1 MKRMDELVRM
11 KELIQILDEASR
23 AYYQEGRE
31 IMPNERYDKL
41 YDELLSLEEKTGTV
55 LAGSPTQK
63 VGYEVLSELPK
74 ERHEEAALSLD
85 KTKEIET
92 LQSFLGTQ
100 PGVLS
105 WKLDGLTVVLT
116 YEGGTLLK
124 AVTRGNG
131 EIGEVVT
138 GNARTFVNLPLRIP
152 FTGHLVLRGEAVIRY
167 SDFNRMNEE
176 IEEESKYKNPR
187 NLASGSVRQLDPKVT
202 KTRSVNLIAF
212 ALIEAEGFDSKNS
225 FMEQMA
231 FLDRQGFE
239 TVERVLVT
247 SGTLPEAVHGFAEK
261 IKHYDV
267 PSDGLVLVMD
277 DLAYGRSLG
286 RTAKFPRNAMAFK
299 WRDEMAETELLAIE
313 WSASRTGL
321 LNPVAIF
328 RPVELEGTTVSRALV
343 HNISVME
350 ELGLSVGDRI
360 RVYKANMI
368 IPQISVDL
376 TAEELKRSQQAPLPR
391 RFDVPERCPVCGEAT
406 EIRDEEG
413 VRTLFCTNPDC
424 PAKRI
429 KRFELFVSRN
439 AMNIEGLSEM
449 TMEKLISEGLV
460 HHFGDLYRLREHRA
474 EIAAMEGFGEIS
486 ADNLLKAIEAARE
499 VPLER
504 LLTAIS
510 IPGIGVAGGKMLSRA
525 FRGDLRALRAA
536 GPEELAAIE
545 NVGEITAR
553 DIVAFFRDP
562 KKSGELDDL
571 LTEITLKEQ
580 ENTQEQTLEGKT
592 FVVTGAVHH
601 FENRDALKAFIEARG
616 GKVTG
621 SVTKNTDYLI
631 NNDVNSNSTKNKT
644 ARSLGIP
651 VISEEEFLN
660 L

>member
-1 MKRMDELVRM
+1 MDELVRM

-63 VGYEVLSELPK
+63 VGYEVLSELLK

-350 ELGLSVGDRI
+350 ELGLSIGDRI

-376 TAEELKRSQQAPLPR
+376 TAEELKRAQQGPLPR
-391 RFDVPERCPVCGEAT
+391 RFDVPERCLVCGEAT

-553 DIVAFFRDP
+553 DIAAFFRDP

>member
-1 MKRMDELVRM
+1 
-11 KELIQILDEASR
+11 
-23 AYYQEGRE
+23 
-31 IMPNERYDKL
+31 
-41 YDELLSLEEKTGTV
+41 
-55 LAGSPTQK
+55 
-63 VGYEVLSELPK
+63 
-74 ERHEEAALSLD
+74 
-85 KTKEIET
+85 
-92 LQSFLGTQ
+92 
-100 PGVLS
+100 
-105 WKLDGLTVVLT
+105 
-116 YEGGTLLK
+116 
-124 AVTRGNG
+124 
-131 EIGEVVT
+131 
-138 GNARTFVNLPLRIP
+138 
-152 FTGHLVLRGEAVIRY
+152 
-167 SDFNRMNEE
+167 
-176 IEEESKYKNPR
+176 
-187 NLASGSVRQLDPKVT
+187 
-202 KTRSVNLIAF
+202 
-212 ALIEAEGFDSKNS
+212 
-225 FMEQMA
+225 
-231 FLDRQGFE
+231 
-239 TVERVLVT
+239 
-247 SGTLPEAVHGFAEK
+247 
-261 IKHYDV
+261 
-267 PSDGLVLVMD
+267 
-277 DLAYGRSLG
+277 
-286 RTAKFPRNAMAFK
+286 
-299 WRDEMAETELLAIE
+299 
-313 WSASRTGL
+313 
-321 LNPVAIF
+321 
-328 RPVELEGTTVSRALV
+328 
-343 HNISVME
+343 
-350 ELGLSVGDRI
+350 
-360 RVYKANMI
+360 
-368 IPQISVDL
+368 
-376 TAEELKRSQQAPLPR
+376 
-391 RFDVPERCPVCGEAT
+391 EAT

-439 AMNIEGLSEM
+439 AMNTEGLSEM

-525 FRGDLRALRAA
+525 FRGDLGALRAA

>member
-1 MKRMDELVRM
+1 MDELARM
-11 KELIQILDEASR
+11 KELIPILDEAAR

-31 IMPNERYDKL
+31 IMSNERYDKL
-41 YDELLSLEEKTGTV
+41 YDELLALEEKTGTV
-55 LAGSPTQK
+55 LAGSPTRK

-74 ERHEEAALSLD
+74 ERHAQAALSLD
-85 KTKEIET
+85 KTKEVGT
-92 LQSFLGTQ
+92 LQSFLGPQ

-116 YEGGTLLK
+116 YEGGELRK

-152 FTGHLVLRGEAVIRY
+152 FTGRLTLRGEAVIRY
-167 SDFNRMNEE
+167 SDFERMNAENDDDA
-176 IEEESKYKNPR
+176 KYKNPR
-187 NLASGSVRQLDPKVT
+187 NLAAGSVRQLDPRIT
-202 KTRSVNLIAF
+202 KTRFVNLIAF
-212 ALIEAEGFDSKNS
+212 ALIEAEGFDDKNS
-225 FMEQMA
+225 FMEQMS

-247 SGTLPEAVHGFAEK
+247 AETLPAAVKGFSEK
-261 IKHYDV
+261 IKGYDV

-299 WRDEMAETELLAIE
+299 WRDEMADTELLSIE

-328 RPVELEGTTVSRALV
+328 RPVELEGTTVSRASV

-350 ELGLSVGDRI
+350 DLGLAIGDEI

-376 TAEELKRSQQAPLPR
+376 TAEKLKEEAQGTLPR
-391 RFDVPERCPVCGEAT
+391 RFEVPARCPVCGSET

-413 VRTLFCTNPDC
+413 VRTLYCTNADC
-424 PAKRI
+424 PAKQI

-439 AMNIEGLSEM
+439 AMNIDGLSEM

-460 HHFGDLYRLREHRA
+460 HRFGDLYRLRAHRA

-486 ADNLLKAIEAARE
+486 AENICKAVDASRE
-499 VPLER
+499 LPLER
-504 LLTAIS
+504 LLTAIG

-525 FRGDLRALRAA
+525 FKGDLAALRAA
-536 GPEELAAIE
+536 QPEELAAIE
-545 NVGEITAR
+545 KVGEVTAR
-553 DIVAFFRDP
+553 DIHAFFRDP
-562 KKSGELDDL
+562 KKSAELDDL
-571 LTEITLKEQ
+571 LTEITLREE
-580 ENTQEQTLEGKT
+580 ENTAEQTLEGKT
-592 FVVTGAVHH
+592 FVVTGAVHR
-601 FENRDALKAFIEARG
+601 FENRDALKAYIEARG

-631 NNDVNSNSTKNKT
+631 NNDVNSNSTKNRT

-651 VISEEEFLN
+651 VISEEEFLK

>member
-1 MKRMDELVRM
+1 MDELVRM

-74 ERHEEAALSLD
+74 EHHEEAALSLD

-92 LQSFLGTQ
+92 LQSFLGAQ
-100 PGVLS
+100 SGVLS

-116 YEGGTLLK
+116 YEGGELLK

-261 IKHYDV
+261 VKQYDV

-350 ELGLSVGDRI
+350 ELGLSIGDRI

-376 TAEELKRSQQAPLPR
+376 TAEELKRAQQAPLPR
-391 RFDVPERCPVCGEAT
+391 RFDVPATCPVCGEAT

-474 EIAAMEGFGEIS
+474 EIAGMEGFGEIS

-525 FRGDLRALRAA
+525 FRGDLNALCAA

>member
-92 LQSFLGTQ
+92 LQSFLGAQ

-350 ELGLSVGDRI
+350 ELGLSIGDRI

-376 TAEELKRSQQAPLPR
+376 TAEELKRAQHAPLPR
-391 RFDVPERCPVCGEAT
+391 RFDVPATCPVCGEAT

-486 ADNLLKAIEAARE
+486 AANLLKAIEAARE

-525 FRGDLRALRAA
+525 FRGDLGALRAA

-644 ARSLGIP
+644 ARSLGDP

>member
-1 MKRMDELVRM
+1 MDELARM

-41 YDELLSLEEKTGTV
+41 YDELLALEERTGTV
-55 LAGSPTQK
+55 LANSPTQK

-74 ERHEEAALSLD
+74 ERHQEAALSLD
-85 KTKEIET
+85 KTKEVEA
-92 LQSFLGTQ
+92 LQSFLGGQ
-100 PGVLS
+100 YGVLS
-105 WKLDGLTVVLT
+105 WKLDGLTVVVT
-116 YEGGTLLK
+116 YEGGDLLK

-138 GNARTFVNLPLRIP
+138 GNARTFRNLPLRIP

-176 IEEESKYKNPR
+176 IEEDAKYKNPR
-187 NLASGSVRQLDPKVT
+187 NLASGSVRQLDPRVT
-202 KTRSVNLIAF
+202 RTRCVNLIAF
-212 ALIEAEGFDSKNS
+212 SLIEAEGFDDGNS

-239 TVERVLVT
+239 TVERVLVNAAE
-247 SGTLPEAVHGFAEK
+247 LPGAIHVFSEK

-299 WRDEMAETELLAIE
+299 WRDEMAETELLSVE

-328 RPVELEGTTVSRALV
+328 TPVELEGTTVSRASV

-350 ELGLSVGDRI
+350 ELGLSIGDRI

-368 IPQISVDL
+368 IPQISEDL
-376 TAEELKRSQQAPLPR
+376 TAEALREEGTALPR
-391 RFDVPERCPVCGEAT
+391 RFEIPESCPVCGGAT
-406 EIRDEEG
+406 EVRDEQG
-413 VRTLFCTNPDC
+413 VRTLYCANPDC
-424 PAKRI
+424 PAKQI

-460 HHFGDLYRLREHRA
+460 HRFGDLYRLYTRRA

-486 ADNLLKAIEAARE
+486 ADNLIRAIENTRE

-504 LLTAIS
+504 LLTAVG

-525 FRGDLRALRAA
+525 FRGDLEALRAA
-536 GPEELAAIE
+536 TEEELTEIE
-545 NVGEITAR
+545 NIGETTAK
-553 DIVAFFRDP
+553 DICAFFRDP
-562 KKSGELDDL
+562 KKREELEDL
-571 LTEITLKEQ
+571 LSEVTLKEE
-580 ENTQEQTLEGKT
+580 ENTEAQTLEGKT
-592 FVVTGAVHH
+592 FVITGAVHH

-621 SVTKNTDYLI
+621 SVTKKTDYLI
-631 NNDVNSNSTKNKT
+631 NNDVNSGSTKNKT

-651 VISEEEFLN
+651 VISEESFLA
-660 L
+660 LL

>member
-1 MKRMDELVRM
+1 M

-31 IMPNERYDKL
+31 IMANERYDKL
-41 YDELLSLEEKTGTV
+41 YDELTALEEKTGTV

-74 ERHEEAALSLD
+74 ERHAQAALSLD
-85 KTKEIET
+85 KTKEIAA
-92 LQSFLGTQ
+92 LQSFLGAQ

-116 YEGGTLLK
+116 YEGGELLK

-167 SDFNRMNEE
+167 SDFERMNAENDE
-176 IEEESKYKNPR
+176 DAKYKNPR
-187 NLASGSVRQLDPKVT
+187 NLAAGSVRQLDPRVT
-202 KTRSVNLIAF
+202 KTRSVNLVAF
-212 ALIEAEGFDSKNS
+212 ALIEAEGFDDQNS
-225 FMEQMA
+225 MMEQMA

-247 SGTLPEAVHGFAEK
+247 AETLPAAVSAFSEK
-261 IKHYDV
+261 IRTYDI

-299 WRDEMAETELLAIE
+299 WRDEMADTELLSIE

-328 RPVELEGTTVSRALV
+328 RPVELEGTTVSRASV

-350 ELGLSVGDRI
+350 DLGLAVGDEI

-368 IPQISVDL
+368 IPQISEDL
-376 TAEELKRSQQAPLPR
+376 TAAKLAKPFAR
-391 RFDVPERCPVCGEAT
+391 RFEIPPVCPVCGEAT
-406 EIRDEEG
+406 EIRDEDG
-413 VRTLFCTNPDC
+413 VRTLFCANPEC
-424 PAKRI
+424 PAKKI
-429 KRFELFVSRN
+429 KRFELFVSKN
-439 AMNIEGLSEM
+439 AMNIDGLSEM
-449 TMEKLISEGLV
+449 TMEKMISAGLV
-460 HHFGDLYRLREHRA
+460 HRFGDLYRLSEHRK
-474 EIAAMEGFGEIS
+474 EIASMEGFGELS
-486 ADNLLKAIEAARE
+486 ADNILRAVDASRE
-499 VPLER
+499 LPLER
-504 LLTAIS
+504 LLTAIG

-525 FRGDLRALRAA
+525 FRGDLAALRNATE
-536 GPEELAAIE
+536 EELAEIE
-545 NVGEITAR
+545 NIGSVTAG
-553 DIVAFFRDP
+553 DIVKFFRDP
-562 KKSGELDDL
+562 KKSAELDDL
-571 LTEITLKEQ
+571 LTEITLKEE
-580 ENTQEQTLEGKT
+580 ENDAEQKFEGKT

-601 FENRDALKAFIEARG
+601 FDNRDALKAFIEARG

-621 SVTKNTDYLI
+621 SVTKKTDYLI

-644 ARSLGIP
+644 ARTLGIP
-651 VISEEEFLN
+651 VISEEDFLK

>member
-1 MKRMDELVRM
+1 MDETAHM

-31 IMPNERYDKL
+31 IIPNERYDKL
-41 YDELLSLEEKTGTV
+41 YDELLALEEKTGTV
-55 LAGSPTQK
+55 LANSPTQK

-85 KTKEIET
+85 KTKEVET
-92 LQSFLGTQ
+92 LQNFLGTQ
-100 PGVLS
+100 KGVLS

-116 YEGGTLLK
+116 YEGGELVK

-138 GNARTFVNLPLRIP
+138 GNARTFRNLPLRIP
-152 FTGHLVLRGEAVIRY
+152 FQGHLVLRGEAVIRY

-187 NLASGSVRQLDPKVT
+187 NLASGSVRQLDPRVT
-202 KTRSVNLIAF
+202 RERFVNLIAF
-212 ALIEAEGFDSKNS
+212 SLIEAEGFDDRNS

-247 SGTLPEAVHGFAEK
+247 VSELPDAIRSFSEK
-261 IKHYDV
+261 IRHYDV

-299 WRDEMAETELLAIE
+299 WRDEMAETELLSIE

-328 RPVELEGTTVSRALV
+328 SPVELEGTTVSRASV

-350 ELGLSVGDRI
+350 ELGLSIGDRI

-368 IPQISVDL
+368 IPQISEDL
-376 TAEELKRSQQAPLPR
+376 TAGALGKPLPR
-391 RFDVPERCPVCGEAT
+391 RFEVPSVCPVCGGAT

-424 PAKRI
+424 PAKQI

-460 HHFGDLYRLREHRA
+460 HRFGDLYRLSERRA
-474 EIAAMEGFGEIS
+474 DIAAMEGFGEIS
-486 ADNLLKAIEAARE
+486 ADNLLRAVENARV

-504 LLTAIS
+504 LLTAIG

-525 FRGDLRALRAA
+525 YKGDLEALRAA
-536 GPEELAAIE
+536 SEEELTEIE
-545 NVGEITAR
+545 NVGSATAK
-553 DIVAFFRDP
+553 DIFAFFRDP
-562 KKSGELDDL
+562 KKRAELDDL
-571 LTEITLKEQ
+571 LSEITLKEE
-580 ENTQEQTLEGKT
+580 ENREEQTLEGKV

-621 SVTKNTDYLI
+621 SVTKKTDYLI

-644 ARSLGIP
+644 ARSLGVP
-651 VISEEEFLN
+651 VISEEEFLA

>member
-1 MKRMDELVRM
+1 MDELVRM

-350 ELGLSVGDRI
+350 ELGLSIGDRI

-376 TAEELKRSQQAPLPR
+376 TAEELKRAQHAPLPR
-391 RFDVPERCPVCGEAT
+391 RFDVPERCPVCGETT

-553 DIVAFFRDP
+553 DIAAFFRDP